1 MKRVAISTLGC
12 KTNQFESA
20 AMIEQ
25 LKTSGYSVVSFSELS
40 DFYIINS
47 CTVTARTD
55 AETRRLIRRARRLN
69 PEARIIAT
77 GCYAQVAPGELEK
90 MPELD
95 CILGNQE
102 KQSISALLESGKNRV
117 SDITTLDH
125 AEALELTTFAEHTR
139 AFLQIQNGCNSFCA
153 YCIVPYARGRSRSVT
168 PADVLRGVLDFAVN
182 GFKEVVLTGIHL
194 GAYGLDLNPITTL
207 TTLVQD
213 IDSAAL
219 VPRLRIGS
227 IEPNEVTD
235 ELLDLM
241 SASKNICP
249 HLHLP
254 LQSGSDA
261 VLLRMGRPYTTGDFR
276 KLAEKIS
283 TTLPDA
289 FIGADVIAGFPG
301 ETEYEFAETVN
312 LLENLPFS
320 DLHVFP
326 YSSRPGTRAAGMP
339 GHLPPPVVTRRAAAL
354 RDIAA
359 RKKRSFLERSV
370 GKELQV
376 LIQKSDITSGKGKGL
391 SRNYI
396 PVSFSDKKSLTN
408 TEVSVLIESC
418 NGETCSG
425 EIRDTLPHA
434 AGTESQPAPHS
445 RP

>member
-25 LKTSGYSVVSFSELS
+25 LTAAGYRVVPFTEPS
-40 DFYIINS
+40 DIYIVNS

-69 PEARIIAT
+69 PASRIVAT

-95 CILGNQE
+95 CVLGNQE
-102 KQSISALLESGKNRV
+102 KQNISALLESAEHSV
-117 SDITTLDH
+117 SDISSISR
-125 AEALELTTFAEHTR
+125 AEPLKLTSFAEHTR

-153 YCIVPYARGRSRSVT
+153 YCIVPYARGRSRSVR
-168 PADVLRGVLDFAVN
+168 PADILQGVRDLAAN

-194 GAYGLDLNPITTL
+194 GAYGLDLPSPTTL
-207 TTLVQD
+207 TALVRE
-213 IDSAAL
+213 IDAESI

-227 IEPNEVTD
+227 VEPNEVSD
-235 ELLDLM
+235 ELLNLM
-241 SASKNICP
+241 STSKGICP

-254 LQSGSDA
+254 LQSGSDS
-261 VLLRMGRPYTTGDFR
+261 VLNRMGRPYTAELFR
-276 KLAEKIS
+276 SLMVKIS
-283 TTLPDA
+283 AVMPDA

-301 ETEYEFAETVN
+301 ETEAEFAETVR
-312 LLENLPFS
+312 LLEELPFS

-339 GHLPPPVVTRRAAAL
+339 GHIPARIVTERAA
-354 RDIAA
+354 RMRSIATL
-359 RKKRSFLERSV
+359 KKRSFLERFI
-370 GKELQV
+370 GRELDV
-376 LIQKSDITSGKGKGL
+376 LVQGGNDTSGICRGL

-396 PVSFSDKKSLTN
+396 SVSFPVEKLQIN
-408 TEVSVLIESC
+408 EEVSVLINCC
-418 NGETCSG
+418 NADVCSG
-425 EIRDTLPHA
+425 SSAI
-434 AGTESQPAPHS
+434 
-445 RP
+445 

>member
-20 AMIEQ
+20 AMTEQ
-25 LKTSGYSVVSFSELS
+25 LKTAGYSVVPFSELP
-40 DFYIINS
+40 DIYIINS

-102 KQSISALLESGKNRV
+102 KQSITALLESGTNRV
-117 SDITTLDH
+117 SDIMAVNH
-125 AEALELTTFAEHTR
+125 ADALELTTFAEHTR

-168 PADVLRGVLDFAVN
+168 PADVFRGVHDFADN

-194 GAYGLDLNPITTL
+194 GAYGLDLNPVTTL
-207 TTLVQD
+207 TSLIRE
-213 IDSAAL
+213 IDAANH

-235 ELLDLM
+235 ELLELM
-241 SASKNICP
+241 SVTKNICP

-254 LQSGSDA
+254 LQSGSNT
-261 VLLRMGRPYTTGDFR
+261 VLRRMGRPYTAAEFR
-276 KLAEKIS
+276 NLAGKIS

-301 ETEYEFAETVN
+301 ETEAEFAESVA
-312 LLENLPFS
+312 LLEELPCS

-339 GHLPPPVVTRRAAAL
+339 GHIPPQVVTQRAAVL
-354 RDIAA
+354 RGIAA
-359 RKKRSFLERSV
+359 RKKRRFLERFV
-370 GKELQV
+370 GKELEV
-376 LIQKSDITSGKGKGL
+376 LVQGIDETSGKGKGL

-396 PVSFSDKKSLTN
+396 SVSFSDKKLLVN
-408 TEVSVLIESC
+408 TEVSVLIDIC

-425 EIRDTLPHA
+425 GIRDTLPHA
-434 AGTESQPAPHS
+434 FET
-445 RP
+445 